1 MMKLFTKILAGCC
14 ALAMVFS
21 LAACKDTPADE
32 PDVYKR
38 QALLDQNFAPAIFN
52 PCFHR
57 RVIFTGPEKGAFGP
71 CLLYTSRCV

>member
-32 PDVYKR
+32 LIA
-38 QALLDQNFAPAIFN
+38 QAML
-52 PCFHR
+52 R
-57 RVIFTGPEKGAFGP
+57 
-71 CLLYTSRCV
+71 